1 MRIVFA
7 HEHPKVKRPDSIFLA
22 GPSPH
27 GKEDYNWRP
36 EALDLLTE
44 LGFSGTVYV
53 PLPRDGEWTDNYDGQ
68 IDWELEYLD
77 AAGARVFWIPRS
89 AELPGF
95 TTNVEYGLYL
105 KQPNMVLGYPE
116 NAIKMR
122 YLDYVARH
130 KFGVPVFHT
139 LRETLACGIRLL
151 G

>member
-22 GPSPH
+22 GPSPR

-105 KQPNMVLGYPE
+105 KQPNMVC
-116 NAIKMR
+116 
-122 YLDYVARH
+122 
-130 KFGVPVFHT
+130 HT
-139 LRETLACGIRLL
+139 ASRLMTKRAGLRPCSIFIYKTQKPLSGLCAKE
-151 G
+151 